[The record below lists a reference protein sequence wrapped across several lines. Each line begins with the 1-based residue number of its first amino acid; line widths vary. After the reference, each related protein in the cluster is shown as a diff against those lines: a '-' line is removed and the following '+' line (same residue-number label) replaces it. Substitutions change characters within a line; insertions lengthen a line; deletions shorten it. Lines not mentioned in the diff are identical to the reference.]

1 MLNAYF
7 SNAWHTGDDRADRG
21 FAADTKRP
29 EARHRSGHSN
39 AARNGAESLLQRT
52 CRPYGLRWF
61 AGVPIWAGPALWGL
75 SIQRTPQEGPF
86 EANDK
91 LVLAQL
97 SRPLIEIASLSA
109 AVGRISLSSATNAL
123 NAVRQPA
130 IAIDRLGFVL
140 DANPAADALFDENIR
155 RSNSRLVVGDAG
167 DAEAGI
173 CLKKLT
179 DRLRITPIR
188 RRSPVSRS
196 SFADER
202 KVPSSCASCR
212 FTVPHEL
219 RFSARGCFS
228 RLRPSSPSM
237 GQTRLCSEEPA
248 G

>member
-1 MLNAYF
+1 MRG
-7 SNAWHTGDDRADRG
+7 TRATIGQTEASRLILKGQKLVIDQDIVTPHEMERSRYYNELVGRTVCDGLLGSLSGRG
-21 FAADTKRP
+21 RHCGGYPSSARP
-29 EARHRSGHSN
+29 RK
-39 AARNGAESLLQRT
+39 
-52 CRPYGLRWF
+52 
-61 AGVPIWAGPALWGL
+61 V
-75 SIQRTPQEGPF
+75 PF

-91 LVLAQL
+91 LVLVQL
-97 SRPLIEIASLSA
+97 SRPLTEIASLSA